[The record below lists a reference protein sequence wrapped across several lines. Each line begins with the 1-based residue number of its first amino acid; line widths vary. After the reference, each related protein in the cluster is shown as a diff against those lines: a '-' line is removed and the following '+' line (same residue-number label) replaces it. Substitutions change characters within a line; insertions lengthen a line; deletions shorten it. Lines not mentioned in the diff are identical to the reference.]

1 MATIAGGLSQQN
13 FVQTFSSNPS
23 LASLSFGLI
32 PAGGTVTY
40 DQLNI
45 VGKFYSQQMFGIY
58 DLLGGTAPGG
68 LSADGQQT
76 FQAFS
81 QFYSILD
88 IMLFGRFITGLG
100 GTIIS

>member
-23 LASLSFGLI
+23 LAALSFGLI
-32 PAGGTVTY
+32 PAGGNVTY
-40 DQLNI
+40 DSLNTL
-45 VGKFYSQQMFGIY
+45 GKFYSLQTFSIY
-58 DLLGGTAPGG
+58 EMLGGTAPGG

-76 FQAFS
+76 FQAFA

-88 IMLFGRFITGLG
+88 IMLFGRFIGLG
-100 GTIIS
+100 GTVIS